1 MLWVLYRTVVSQS
14 GIIIIITHVNKIPI
28 NKQAEQKK
36 REFDWS
42 QQNFC
47 TQILRKEKEVWQGE
61 WRDFRGELGK

>member
-1 MLWVLYRTVVSQS
+1 M
-14 GIIIIITHVNKIPI
+14 KIPI

-47 TQILRKEKEVWQGE
+47 THILRKEKDVWQANREISEGNWE
-61 WRDFRGELGK
+61 GKAAPGRGSLLKVGG

>member
-1 MLWVLYRTVVSQS
+1 M
-14 GIIIIITHVNKIPI
+14 KIPI

-42 QQNFC
+42 QLNFC

-61 WRDFRGELGK
+61 